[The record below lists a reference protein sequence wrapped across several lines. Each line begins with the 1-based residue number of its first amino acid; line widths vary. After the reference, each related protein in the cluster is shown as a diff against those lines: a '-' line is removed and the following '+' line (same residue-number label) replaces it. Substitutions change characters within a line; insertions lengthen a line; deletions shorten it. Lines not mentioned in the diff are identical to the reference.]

1 MTKYNEKLYLISERE
16 SQFDDRAFYAP
27 VNENGLLFDSYSIK
41 AITLK
46 NSNPI
51 EYILNREV
59 DLLKS
64 EDGLITFSPCE
75 DLKYYGGKS
84 TFDDFK
90 YPMIKLRPSNE
101 DDTISGNKILFIGCP
116 IIES

>member
-1 MTKYNEKLYLISERE
+1 MTECDEKLYLISERE
-16 SQFDDRAFYAP
+16 SRFDDRAFY
-27 VNENGLLFDSYSIK
+27 VSVSDNGLLFDSYSIK

-51 EYILNREV
+51 EYKFNKDI
-59 DLLKS
+59 DILKS
-64 EDGLITFSPCE
+64 EDGLVTFSPCD
-75 DLKYYGGKS
+75 DLRYYGGKS

-90 YPMIKLRPSNE
+90 YPMIKVRPSNE
-101 DDTISGNKILFIGCP
+101 DDTISGNKILFIGYP